1 MNFCD
6 KRKQSQACLALLSEA
21 KITTERSNF
30 CDKREQKEFTHYA
43 ERSKTDARSKSRRQ
57 IYLYYTLQEGGK
69 QS

>member
-1 MNFCD
+1 MSLFIM
-6 KRKQSQACLALLSEA
+6 QSEA

-30 CDKREQKEFTHYA
+30 CDKRGQNQACLSYA

-69 QS
+69 RG